1 MAETSYRPY
10 QPDFVSPPGETLRE
24 TIEAWDITQ
33 AALAERTGKT
43 LKAINEIVQGKSA
56 ITPETA
62 LQLERVLGVPAGFW
76 LNREARYQEHRARAA
91 AAERSANDESW
102 AKRFPVR
109 AMERREWLPK
119 TKGPAERVDAL
130 LGFFGVANV
139 EAWETVWADV
149 SARYRKARA
158 FEGDRNALVAWLRRG
173 EVLARAVETKP
184 WNASE
189 FSEILRSIRSL
200 TVRPFA
206 EALPEAIELCA
217 SVGVVL
223 VVETEL
229 PKARIFGATRWLA
242 PSRALVQLS
251 LRYRTEDHFWFT
263 FFHEAGHILKHGK
276 KEFFVED
283 GAVRSPEEEDADRFA
298 AEMLVPSRAMEG
310 FRQGW
315 MRDKAS
321 LLRFASDLGLGPGI
335 VVGRLQ
341 HDGTIPPSH
350 LNDLRRRIDPA
361 AIHARTA
368 KSAVAASEGE

>member
-43 LKAINEIVQGKSA
+43 VKAINEIVQGKSA

-62 LQLERVLGVPAGFW
+62 LQLERVLGVAAGFW

-109 AMERREWLPK
+109 AMELREWLPK
-119 TKGPAERVDAL
+119 TKGPAERVEAL
-130 LGFFGVANV
+130 LGFFGVASV
-139 EAWETVWADV
+139 EAWETVWAGI

-173 EVLARAVETKP
+173 EILARTVETGP
-184 WNASE
+184 WDAPGFNEA
-189 FSEILRSIRSL
+189 LGTIRSL
-200 TVRPFA
+200 STQPFGK
-206 EALPEAIELCA
+206 ALPEAVALCA

-223 VVETEL
+223 VIEPEL
-229 PKARIFGATRWLA
+229 PKARVFGATRWLA
-242 PSRALVQLS
+242 PTRALVQLS

-263 FFHEAGHILKHGK
+263 FFHEAGHILRHGK
-276 KEFFVED
+276 KELFVED
-283 GAVRSPEEEDADRFA
+283 GTPQSPEEAEADRFA
-298 AEMLVPSRAMEG
+298 AEMLIPSRALES
-310 FRQGW
+310 FRRGW
-315 MRDKAS
+315 AKDRAS
-321 LLRFASDLGLGPGI
+321 LVRFAMEVGIAPGI

-341 HDGTIPPSH
+341 HDGTIPPSR
-350 LNDLRRRIDPA
+350 LNDLRRRIDPPVVWG
-361 AIHARTA
+361 TA
-368 KSAVAASEGE
+368 VGTGTTSDESS